1 MQKYLL
7 ASVRIV
13 GIILVAH
20 ALMLIGADEI
30 STLEAGGV
38 RMIRSLGTILTLY
51 GADPISWAAKP
62 AQPLAG
68 IVRRC
73 CHGQAGACWRSSA
86 RVGGGCSPSRLIAK
100 GPVARGCDARLARY
114 DPGLLR

>member
-7 ASVRIV
+7 AGVRIV

-30 STLEAGGV
+30 STLEAGGI

-51 GADPISWAAKP
+51 GADPMSWP
-62 AQPLAG
+62 ENLPGPLGGLVNAVLSWPG
-68 IVRRC
+68 WAVLAVT
-73 CHGQAGACWRSSA
+73 GGVLAAGARP
-86 RVGGGCSPSRLIAK
+86 R
-100 GPVARGCDARLARY
+100 D
-114 DPGLLR
+114 

>member
-20 ALMLIGADEI
+20 ALMLLGADEI
-30 STLEAGGV
+30 STLEAGGI

-51 GADPISWAAKP
+51 GADTMPWTENLP
-62 AQPLAG
+62 VPLAG
-68 IVRRC
+68 IVNTVLSWP
-73 CHGQAGACWRSSA
+73 GWGVLAVAGGVLAAAARS
-86 RVGGGCSPSRLIAK
+86 R
-100 GPVARGCDARLARY
+100 D
-114 DPGLLR
+114 